1 MEILDRGWLDIVSVY
16 ALAEVLREKLRTSNM
31 VERLNEEVGRRE
43 RVIRIFPEIGSIL
56 RILGSILIDENEK
69 WSQRKYLDTSVLKKS
84 ELERLVEVTEKQL
97 ATLEVKNQGDV
108 IA

>member
-16 ALAEVLREKLRTSNM
+16 ALAEVLRKKLRTSNM
-31 VERLNEEVGRRE
+31 VERLNEEVKRRE
-43 RVIRIFPEIGSIL
+43 RVIRIFPNIGSIL

-69 WSQRKYLDTSVLKKS
+69 WSQRKYLDTSVLKKF

>member
-16 ALAEVLREKLRTSNM
+16 ALAEVLRKKLRTSNM
-31 VERLNEEVGRRE
+31 VERLNEEVKRRE
-43 RVIRIFPEIGSIL
+43 RVIRIFPNIGSIL

-69 WSQRKYLDTSVLKKS
+69 WSQRKYLDTNVLKKF

-97 ATLEVKNQGDV
+97 ATLEVKKQGDV

>member
-1 MEILDRGWLDIVSVY
+1 MEILDRGWLDIESVY
-16 ALAEVLREKLRTSNM
+16 ALPEVLRKKLRTSNM
-31 VERLNEEVGRRE
+31 VERLNEEVKRRD
-43 RVIRIFPEIGSIL
+43 RVIRIFPNIGSIL

-97 ATLEVKNQGDV
+97 ATLEFKKQGDV

>member
-1 MEILDRGWLDIVSVY
+1 MEILDRGWLDIESVY
-16 ALAEVLREKLRTSNM
+16 ALPEVLRKKLRTSNM
-31 VERLNEEVGRRE
+31 VERLNEEVKRRE
-43 RVIRIFPEIGSIL
+43 RVIRIFPNIGSIL

-69 WSQRKYLDTSVLKKS
+69 WSQRKYLDTSVLKKF

>member
-16 ALAEVLREKLRTSNM
+16 ALPEVLRKKLRTSNM
-31 VERLNEEVGRRE
+31 VERLNEEVKRRE
-43 RVIRIFPEIGSIL
+43 RVIRIFPNIGSIL

-69 WSQRKYLDTSVLKKS
+69 WSQRKYLDTNVLKKF